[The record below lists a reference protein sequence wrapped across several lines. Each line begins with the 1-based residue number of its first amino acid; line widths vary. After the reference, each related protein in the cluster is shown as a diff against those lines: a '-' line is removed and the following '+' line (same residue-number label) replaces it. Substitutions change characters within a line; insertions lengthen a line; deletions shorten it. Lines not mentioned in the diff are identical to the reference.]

1 MKKPMPMTWRPRVR
15 ALFFQLIH
23 VLAMVG
29 RFVWRYRRWWVSGC
43 LLGAFVGAG
52 IAMLQPTRYRTTV
65 VLSLEPEVFNQNTI
79 SSLMQ
84 VTRGYAQVIASE
96 PVLDEVARA
105 KGWHEDGATLRR
117 LVHAEADAGALVL
130 RISADGATPADAQ
143 RIAHGV
149 TMYFIQRLETDNPRR
164 NEADRLHAVILTP
177 AMRAERVAPRP
188 FVGMGLGALVG
199 VGLMVPAAVW
209 HAWRR
214 RTRLFTPREAE
225 RVVQA
230 PTLGVIPR

>member
-1 MKKPMPMTWRPRVR
+1 MPTTWRVHLRTLFLQFV
-15 ALFFQLIH
+15 ALWF
-23 VLAMVG
+23 MVG
-29 RFVWRYRRWWVSGC
+29 HFVWRYRRWWVSAF
-43 LLGAFVGAG
+43 LLGALAGAG
-52 IAMLQPTRYRTTV
+52 YAVVQPTRYRTTV

-84 VTRGYAQVIASE
+84 VTRGYAQLIASE

-105 KGWHEDGATLRR
+105 EGWPEDGATLRR
-117 LVHAEADAGALVL
+117 LVRAEADAGALVL

-149 TMYFIQRLETDNPRR
+149 MMHFIRRLEADNPRR
-164 NEADRLHAVILTP
+164 NEPDRLHAVVLTP

-188 FVGMGLGALVG
+188 FRAVALGGAAGVALVMP
-199 VGLMVPAAVW
+199 VALW
-209 HAWRR
+209 DAWRR
-214 RTRLFTPREAE
+214 HTRLFTPRDAE
-225 RVVQA
+225 RLLHA